1 MFKLSE
7 GDKAPDFFGNN
18 QHGNQISLVDFQQKK
33 VILYF
38 YPKDNTPGCTAQAC
52 NLTENIKEFK
62 NKGYEILGVSPDNQ
76 KSHLKFSE
84 KYNLSFDLIVDDT
97 KSICKLYGVWGKKK
111 FMGREYEG
119 VHRTTF
125 IINEEQKIEKIIT
138 KVDTKN
144 HTNQIL
150 SL

>member
-1 MFKLSE
+1 MLKLSE

-18 QHGNQISLVDFQQKK
+18 QYGNQISLVDFQQKK

-52 NLTENIKEFK
+52 NLTENINQFK

-84 KYNLSFDLIVDDT
+84 KYNLAFDLIVDDT